1 MEVGTHLCSLEIR
14 EFIGNQQNKHSQIS
28 CKLLKNTEVSLNYKK
43 HTYKMSVGI
52 LGQRTTGK
60 DVRAGNVNAV
70 QAIANILKS
79 SLGPKGLD
87 KMLVDDLGD
96 VTITN
101 DGATMLKQLE
111 VQHPAAKLLVDLSE
125 LQDKEVGDGTTSVV
139 LVAAELLKRAND
151 LANSGIHPTS
161 IITGYKMA
169 LKESV
174 KFIRENMSLSLDS
187 MGEDVLLNIAKT
199 TLSSKMVG
207 FDPEYF
213 AQMVVKAIRTVKTVN
228 DEGDYKYPVGRVNVI
243 KVHGKSA
250 KESYLVNGYAVLMG
264 RASQGMPTS
273 VKKAKIAFLDFPL
286 KQYRLHLG
294 VQVNITKPE
303 ELEQIRLKEKDITK
317 ERVKKILD
325 TGCNVVLSSQGI
337 DDMSMKY
344 FVEAGVI
351 AVRRVPKKDLKNIS
365 KITKGKLLLTLSTF
379 DGEEEFSSDYLGTC
393 ESVEEKRIGDW
404 DALFFNTGDEN
415 KDVQVGDSSCTMV
428 LRGANDFFINE
439 LERSV
444 HDALCALST
453 ALEQNSLV
461 PGGGS
466 VESNL
471 SIHLHNYSKSLSS
484 REQLAIDEFA
494 EALLVIPKTLSLNA
508 ALDATEYVSI
518 LKSYHAKYYA
528 NKDENKDYKWY
539 GLSLNDGKIENNLK
553 MGVLE
558 ATISKIKSIKFATE
572 AAITILRID
581 DLITLEPEKE
591 LPNEDD

>member
-1 MEVGTHLCSLEIR
+1 MT
-14 EFIGNQQNKHSQIS
+14 
-28 CKLLKNTEVSLNYKK
+28 
-43 HTYKMSVGI
+43 VGI
-52 LGQRTTGK
+52 LGHRTTGK
-60 DVRAGNVNAV
+60 EVRAGNVNAV

-125 LQDKEVGDGTTSVV
+125 LQDQEVGDGTTSVV
-139 LVAAELLKRAND
+139 LIAAELLKRANA

-169 LKESV
+169 LRESV
-174 KFIRENMSLSLDS
+174 KFIRDHMSLSLDS
-187 MGEDVLLNIAKT
+187 MGTEVLMNIAKT
-199 TLSSKMVG
+199 TLSSKLVG
-207 FDPEYF
+207 FDSEYF
-213 AQMVVKAIRTVKTVN
+213 AQLVVKAIKTVKTLS
-228 DEGDYKYPVGRVNVI
+228 DDGDYKYPVGRINVI

-250 KESYLVNGYAVLMG
+250 KESYVVNGYAVLMG
-264 RASQGMPTS
+264 RASQGMPLA
-273 VKKAKIAFLDFPL
+273 VKNAKIAFLDFPL

-294 VQVNITKPE
+294 IQVNVTDPQ
-303 ELEQIRLKEKDITK
+303 ELENIRLKEKDITK

-325 TGCNVVLSSQGI
+325 SGCNVVLSSQGI

-351 AVRRVPKKDLKNIS
+351 AARRVPKKDLKNIS
-365 KITKGKLLLTLSTF
+365 KITNGKLLLTLSNL
-379 DGEEEFSSDYLGTC
+379 DGEESFSSEYLGTC

-404 DALFFNTGDEN
+404 DALFFNTSNNSTEKGE
-415 KDVQVGDSSCTMV
+415 SSCTLV

-466 VESNL
+466 VETSL
-471 SIHLHNYSKSLSS
+471 SIHLHNYSKSMSS

-508 ALDATEYVSI
+508 ALDATEHVSL
-518 LKSYHAKYYA
+518 LKSYHAKYHSDREKY
-528 NKDENKDYKWY
+528 KEYKWY
-539 GLSLNDGKIENNLK
+539 GLSLSNGKVGNNLE

-558 ATISKIKSIKFATE
+558 ATMSKVKSVKFATE

-581 DLITLEPEKE
+581 DLITLEPEKQ
-591 LPNEDD
+591 PMGEDD

>member
-1 MEVGTHLCSLEIR
+1 MT
-14 EFIGNQQNKHSQIS
+14 
-28 CKLLKNTEVSLNYKK
+28 
-43 HTYKMSVGI
+43 VGI
-52 LGQRTTGK
+52 IGQRTTGK
-60 DVRAGNVNAV
+60 DVRAGNVTAV

-174 KFIRENMSLSLDS
+174 KFIRENLSLSLDS
-187 MGEDVLLNIAKT
+187 MGDDVLLNIAKT

-207 FDPEYF
+207 FDSEHF
-213 AQMVVKAIRTVKTVN
+213 AQMVVSAIKTVKTLN
-228 DEGDYKYPVGRVNVI
+228 DNGDYKYPVGRVNVI

-250 KESYLVNGYAVLMG
+250 KESYMVNGYAILMG

-273 VKKAKIAFLDFPL
+273 VKNAKIAFLDFPL

-294 VQVNITKPE
+294 VKVNITKPE

-379 DGEEEFSSDYLGTC
+379 DGDEEFSSDCLGTC
-393 ESVEEKRIGDW
+393 ESVEEKRVGDW

-415 KDVQVGDSSCTMV
+415 KDVQMGESSCTLI

-528 NKDENKDYKWY
+528 NKDENSDYKWY
-539 GLSLNDGKIENNLK
+539 GLSLNDGKIDNNLK

-558 ATISKIKSIKFATE
+558 ATVSKIKSIKFATE